1 MLLAQQRC
9 EPYDD
14 FWLNYPCVNPHKFP
28 RWLKLAVQSDSGN
41 AVEMLLS
48 AFALRKAQRFFQV
61 EKRQEKPMTL
71 GKFLH
76 QFELKLSC
84 CCSSRYIYI
93 FLKTNKHV
101 FFFWT
106 AFTFWTWRVVVFV
119 GVDSWKNI
127 GESKRLFFVQTPQ
140 SEFRQRQGLVTVVQG
155 SLLGSVLSNL
165 LLAWISQ
172 FFFQEEVGGKV
183 WMDRESLFLCLC
195 FVLCVCV
202 FCGVCC
208 LFFWISALT
217 PTKRWWDWHLRW
229 NSSYQSIPKDWMN
242 WMRVLHIQATSQLL

>member
-1 MLLAQQRC
+1 MFC
-9 EPYDD
+9 
-14 FWLNYPCVNPHKFP
+14 
-28 RWLKLAVQSDSGN
+28 
-41 AVEMLLS
+41 
-48 AFALRKAQRFFQV
+48 
-61 EKRQEKPMTL
+61 
-71 GKFLH
+71 FL
-76 QFELKLSC
+76 
-84 CCSSRYIYI
+84 
-93 FLKTNKHV
+93 
-101 FFFWT
+101 T
-106 AFTFWTWRVVVFV
+106 AFTFWTWQVVVFV

-172 FFFQEEVGGKV
+172 FFFRRKLEGKCGWIGNPCFCV
-183 WMDRESLFLCLC
+183 CVLCC
-195 FVLCVCV
+195 VCVCV

-208 LFFWISALT
+208 LFCRISALT

-229 NSSYQSIPKDWMN
+229 NSSYQSIRKDWMN